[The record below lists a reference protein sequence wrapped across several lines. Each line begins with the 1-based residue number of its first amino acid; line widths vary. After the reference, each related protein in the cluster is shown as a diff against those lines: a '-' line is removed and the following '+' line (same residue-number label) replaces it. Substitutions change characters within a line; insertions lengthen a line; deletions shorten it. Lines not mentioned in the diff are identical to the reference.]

1 MTYIQHTATWDAGNS
16 MCSESNGNM
25 VKLSSEEDNQDM
37 RDIVG
42 RDSTSAVWIGA
53 SNTGGSWKWMDG
65 TPLPWAPPE
74 VDWTKAYDGTVM
86 AYAEGN
92 WIPTSPSASLF
103 YMCAVKI
110 KLCDAAVDKV

>member
-1 MTYIQHTATWDAGNS
+1 
-16 MCSESNGNM
+16 
-25 VKLSSEEDNQDM
+25 M

-65 TPLPWAPPE
+65 TSLPWAPPE